1 MRLLRDLWASA
12 PRRMTVV
19 IVLVVLG
26 AAGQAAASAVAGPV
40 LVHRSAGW
48 FVALVV
54 ALVVA
59 VFGELVIALLMAG
72 ITADWSA
79 DVRRRLC
86 RVALGQDL
94 PTLEGTPVG
103 ELLDRIDNDV
113 YQVAS
118 ELRNTGVRL
127 VQGLVL
133 CLLATLSALFV
144 WWPAGVAMLLLTVLL
159 IVLLRRPTAAIAPAR
174 MFEEEA
180 WSDLAAVMEE
190 AVHGQDDVRTSLAQP
205 YVLRLYAR
213 RAAEV
218 LNRCRRVFLM
228 SARVT
233 AVAAGAIRVG
243 IAGVVLAGA
252 WALTTGRVDGARLT
266 AIWLLALSFGATVE
280 HLARWVPHL
289 QYALGAWARVLL
301 LSDAPQEPSGGVTPT
316 DGDLTLRGLTFRYP
330 ATGEDERAPA
340 LRDVRLSF
348 VRGRSYA
355 LVGRTGSG
363 KSTLTKVLTRAV
375 EVPRGTVLL
384 GDTDLCDLDV
394 EELRRWIAV
403 VPQRTEILAGTL
415 AENVALF
422 DPDLLDAAPRALAE
436 LGLTGWVAELPDGI
450 RTRLGEG
457 GYVLSAGQEQLVAFA
472 RILVRDPHVVVLDEA
487 TARLDPV
494 TEIRVREATERLLTD
509 RIGIII
515 AHRLSSVRRCDEVV
529 VMADGAVLEAG
540 PLHSS
545 ARFAELLASSRAA
558 AYTPVGAA
566 PTGTARGGVDL
577 LDGPGPAW
585 PQADAPGP
593 ARPQADASGGTWPQA
608 DASGPARSQAD
619 ASGGTWPQ
627 ADASGPARSQAD
639 ASGGTWPQ
647 ADASG
652 PAWPQAGRPGD
663 LYPDGPDTPWADAA
677 APNRAAPNRAE
688 TDGITADATGPDGTG
703 PDGGITADGTGTGGV
718 GPGRA
723 GVEGAGVSGRA
734 AVAVPK
740 GDPPPLPPLPP
751 TRTMREILRLGLN
764 DPRFGL
770 LSVALFMVI
779 TVLGLDGTVLPWLWA
794 DVVDGGDPWLPAI
807 GIAAALVIVLPLP
820 YWTNLRFPQW
830 WVRQMLRMSLR
841 LVHGQT
847 GPRRSSRHTPAEV
860 VAQSGDTE
868 RVVQLADN
876 LMDQLIALVTLVTM
890 TLVTGSLV
898 PALFFVGTMA
908 VSGLAATLFGP
919 RLERSARDT
928 VAARAAFAT
937 ALVSSL
943 SAARTVKLAGATR
956 PVLDHLSA
964 LDLVRSDRQRRE
976 IAAQVWARSTPSVAS
991 GLLPIAAWALY
1002 LTGGLSAGATLVAV
1016 STLGAAR
1023 WFAWTTAS
1031 LVSQY
1036 PSARVW
1042 TRRTV
1047 AMTGIGAYSAEVPGV
1062 DIAAGTAP
1070 APEPPP
1076 RRPLRR
1082 LELTG
1087 YGALHSDGTLA
1098 VRDVDLTV
1106 DRGQLVLVVGPVGS
1120 GKSSLLRA
1128 LAGIVHHVG
1137 ELRWNGDP
1145 VTEPELFLRPQQV
1158 GYVGQLPRV
1167 LSGTVADN
1175 IALGHDVDAAGAVST
1190 AQLEHDLAGGGGL
1203 GLLIGHK
1210 GTRLSGGQLQRLA
1223 LARALAPRTE
1233 LLVADDVSSAL
1244 DVTTELALW
1253 AALREHGVTV
1263 VGSTSK
1269 RAALVRA
1276 DHVVVLIDGTAV
1288 AQGPW
1293 RDLEDDWGHLAG

>member
-12 PRRMTVV
+12 PRRVTVV

-26 AAGQAAASAVAGPV
+26 AAGQAAASAIAGPV

-133 CLLATLSALFV
+133 CLLATVSALFV
-144 WWPAGVAMLLLTVLL
+144 WWPAGVVMLLLTALL
-159 IVLLRRPTAAIAPAR
+159 GVLLRRPTAAIAPAR

-218 LNRCRRVFLM
+218 LARCRRVFLM

-233 AVAAGAIRVG
+233 AVAAGTIRVG

-301 LSDAPQEPSGGVTPT
+301 LSDARQEPAGGVTPT
-316 DGDLTLRGLTFRYP
+316 DGDLTLRGLTFHYP
-330 ATGEDERAPA
+330 ATGEGERGPA
-340 LRDVRLSF
+340 LRDIRLSF

-422 DPDLLDAAPRALAE
+422 DPDLLDDAPRALAE

-457 GYVLSAGQEQLVAFA
+457 GHVLSAGQEQLVAFA

-494 TEIRVREATERLLTD
+494 TEVRVREATERLLTD

-545 ARFAELLASSRAA
+545 ARFAELLATSHAA

-566 PTGTARGGVDL
+566 STGTARGGVDL
-577 LDGPGPAW
+577 LDGPGAAW
-585 PQADAPGP
+585 PDPGGRADTWADDAGSGGAWPD
-593 ARPQADASGGTWPQA
+593 ADAS
-608 DASGPARSQAD
+608 AR
-619 ASGGTWPQ
+619 G
-627 ADASGPARSQAD
+627 
-639 ASGGTWPQ
+639 
-647 ADASG
+647 
-652 PAWPQAGRPGD
+652 
-663 LYPDGPDTPWADAA
+663 
-677 APNRAAPNRAE
+677 
-688 TDGITADATGPDGTG
+688 GPDGTWS
-703 PDGGITADGTGTGGV
+703 DAAAAVAGGAPRPGSDGTGSGV
-718 GPGRA
+718 DGPDRA
-723 GVEGAGVSGRA
+723 GGSGRA

-740 GDPPPLPPLPP
+740 GDPPPLPPVPP
-751 TRTMREILRLGLN
+751 TRTMREILRLGMN

-807 GIAAALVIVLPLP
+807 GIAAALVVVLPLP
-820 YWTNLRFPQW
+820 YWTNVRFPQW

-847 GPRRSSRHTPAEV
+847 GPRRTSRHTPAEV

-876 LMDQLIALVTLVTM
+876 LMDQFIALVTMVTM

-898 PALFFVGTMA
+898 PALFFLGTMA

-919 RLERSARDT
+919 GLERSARDT

-956 PVLDHLSA
+956 PVLAHLSA

-991 GLLPIAAWALY
+991 GLLPIGAWALF
-1002 LTGGLSAGATLVAV
+1002 LAGGLSAGATLVVV

-1062 DIAAGTAP
+1062 DLAAGTAP

-1082 LELTG
+1082 LELAG
-1087 YGALHSDGTLA
+1087 FGALHSDGTLA

-1137 ELRWNGDP
+1137 ELRWNGEP

-1175 IALGHDVDAAGAVST
+1175 IALGHDVDADGAVST
-1190 AQLEHDLAGGGGL
+1190 AQLAHDLAAGGGL

-1253 AALREHGVTV
+1253 AALRAHGVTV

-1276 DHVVVLIDGTAV
+1276 DHVVVLVDGTAA

-1293 RDLEDDWGHLAG
+1293 RDLEGDWGHLAG